1 MYTVKKISE
10 MLQIT
15 PQAVYQK
22 REELEEKGFMY
33 KDNSNKTMITAQG
46 FEYLKNIRISNM
58 QENRLQVE
66 KAQELKTTEED
77 QEQEEK
83 KDYITLLI
91 ENLKKSNDNLT
102 KQVEKLEQEKEFFKN
117 QVEEKDKLI
126 HAYFNTH
133 LLKAGEEEKEKEEEK
148 KGFFK
153 RLFH

>member
-102 KQVEKLEQEKEFFKN
+102 KQVEKLDQEKEFFKN

-133 LLKAGEEEKEKEEEK
+133 LLKSGEEEQEKEEEK